1 MTQFPV
7 LRRCLKPV
15 AWSAAAV
22 IAACTSVPLPPQAP
36 LPGGSTAPAPA
47 PPAAPAPAPAA
58 EPAPAA
64 RKPPGP
70 SSASNARAYRSD
82 GARHLYDVYAD
93 RIWKGRLPPMLHA
106 VAVVDVDIDSRGQV
120 RNLRWQRPPRNA
132 PEVGPVIEKMIR
144 DAAPYPAPARL
155 GRVTYTEVWLWHES
169 GKFQLD
175 TLTEGQD

>member
-1 MTQFPV
+1 MPQSPF
-7 LRRCLKPV
+7 LRRCLKPA

-22 IAACTSVPLPPQAP
+22 VAACTSSVPLPPQPP
-36 LPGGSTAPAPA
+36 LPGPSTAPTPA
-47 PPAAPAPAPAA
+47 PPTSPAPVA
-58 EPAPAA
+58 EPAPAP

-70 SSASNARAYRSD
+70 SQASTARAYRSD
-82 GARHLYDVYAD
+82 GARHLYEVYAD
-93 RIWKGRLPPMLHA
+93 RVWKGRLPPMLHA
-106 VAVVDVDIDSRGQV
+106 VAVVDVDIDNRGQV
-120 RNLRWQRPPRNA
+120 RGVRWQRPPRNA

-144 DAAPYPAPARL
+144 DAAPYPVPARL